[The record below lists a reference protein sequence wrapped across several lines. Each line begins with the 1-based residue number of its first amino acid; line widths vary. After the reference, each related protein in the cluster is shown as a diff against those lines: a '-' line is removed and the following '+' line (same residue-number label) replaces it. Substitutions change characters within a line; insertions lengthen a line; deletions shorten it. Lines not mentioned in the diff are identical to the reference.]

1 MTNQIAYPNVGDRA
15 QLDAD
20 DTPDWLAGGGRLKV
34 GRERIFHTAARLF
47 TERGVDHVTPE
58 DVAAQAGCSR
68 ATLYR
73 YVKGKAGILEGVV
86 TAEITAA
93 ARRSASARVMA
104 GGRGGVVEAIL
115 AAVNAIR
122 SEPELADAVKQSSN
136 GQTRRYLVS
145 PRTINLAIAATGFAP
160 LGDLDAQVAA
170 RFVWSLVDFPLD
182 DSAAERQ
189 LVEHF
194 VDRISVPKAHP
205 PSVGTVD
212 RDN

>member
-1 MTNQIAYPNVGDRA
+1 MSITFPPVEDTAVE
-15 QLDAD
+15 
-20 DTPDWLAGGGRLKV
+20 DTPDWIAGGARLKV

-73 YVKGKAGILEGVV
+73 YVRGKAGILEGVV

-93 ARRSASARVMA
+93 AHRAAGERAMA
-104 GGRGGVVEAIL
+104 GGRDGVVDAIL

-122 SEPELADAVKQSSN
+122 SQPELADAVKQSSD
-136 GQTRRYLVS
+136 GHTRRYLVS
-145 PRTINLAIAATGFAP
+145 PRTINLAIAAIGFPP
-160 LGDLDAQVAA
+160 LSDLDAQVAA

-182 DSAAERQ
+182 DKLAERE

-194 VDRISVPKAHP
+194 IDRISRPK
-205 PSVGTVD
+205 
-212 RDN
+212 R

>member
-1 MTNQIAYPNVGDRA
+1 MSITFPPVEDTGVV
-15 QLDAD
+15 
-20 DTPDWLAGGGRLKV
+20 DTPDWIAGGARLKV

-73 YVKGKAGILEGVV
+73 YVRGKAGILEGVV
-86 TAEITAA
+86 TAEITAVAHRA
-93 ARRSASARVMA
+93 ASERTMA
-104 GGRGGVVEAIL
+104 GGHDGVVDAIL

-122 SEPELADAVKQSSN
+122 SQPELADAVKQSSD

-145 PRTINLAIAATGFAP
+145 PRTINLAIAAIGFPP
-160 LGDLDAQVAA
+160 LSDLDAQVAA

-182 DSAAERQ
+182 DKVAERG

-194 VDRISVPKAHP
+194 IDRISRPKH
-205 PSVGTVD
+205 
-212 RDN
+212 

>member
-1 MTNQIAYPNVGDRA
+1 MSITFPPIE
-15 QLDAD
+15 
-20 DTPDWLAGGGRLKV
+20 DTAIDEAPDWIAGGGRLQV
-34 GRERIFHTAARLF
+34 GRERIFGTAARLF

-93 ARRSASARVMA
+93 AQRAANSPEMT
-104 GGRGGVVEAIL
+104 GGRSGVVEAIL

-122 SEPELADAVKQSSN
+122 SAPELADAVKQSSN

-145 PRTINLAIAATGFAP
+145 PRTINLAIAAVGFAP
-160 LGDLDAQVAA
+160 LSDLDAQMAA

-182 DSAAERQ
+182 DKSAERE
-189 LVEHF
+189 LVAHF
-194 VDRISVPKAHP
+194 LSRMSTP
-205 PSVGTVD
+205 PQS
-212 RDN
+212 

>member
-1 MTNQIAYPNVGDRA
+1 MSITFPPVDDTAV
-15 QLDAD
+15 D
-20 DTPDWLAGGGRLKV
+20 DTPDWIAGGARLKV

-73 YVKGKAGILEGVV
+73 YVRGKAGILEGVV

-93 ARRSASARVMA
+93 AHRAASERTMA
-104 GGRGGVVEAIL
+104 GGHDGVVDAIL

-122 SEPELADAVKQSSN
+122 SQPELADAVRQSSD

-145 PRTINLAIAATGFAP
+145 PRTINLAIAAIGFPP
-160 LGDLDAQVAA
+160 LSDLDAQVAA

-182 DSAAERQ
+182 DKVAERE

-194 VDRISVPKAHP
+194 IDRISRPKH
-205 PSVGTVD
+205 
-212 RDN
+212 

>member
-1 MTNQIAYPNVGDRA
+1 MSITFPPVEDTA
-15 QLDAD
+15 LD
-20 DTPDWLAGGGRLKV
+20 DTPDWIAGGARLKV

-47 TERGVDHVTPE
+47 TERGVDHVTPA

-73 YVKGKAGILEGVV
+73 YVRGKAGILEGVV

-93 ARRSASARVMA
+93 AHRAASERATA
-104 GGRGGVVEAIL
+104 GGDGVVDAIL

-122 SEPELADAVKQSSN
+122 SQPELADAVRQSSD

-145 PRTINLAIAATGFAP
+145 PRTINLAIAAVGFPP
-160 LGDLDAQVAA
+160 LSDLDAQVAA

-182 DSAAERQ
+182 DKDAERE

-194 VDRISVPKAHP
+194 IDRISRPK
-205 PSVGTVD
+205 
-212 RDN
+212 R

>member
-1 MTNQIAYPNVGDRA
+1 MSEHVTDRA
-15 QLDAD
+15 TAQMVDVEA
-20 DTPDWLAGGGRLKV
+20 PDWLAEGGRLKV
-34 GRERIFHTAARLF
+34 GRERIFHIAARLI

-86 TAEITAA
+86 TADITSA
-93 ARRSASARVMA
+93 ARRAAEMKTEA
-104 GGRGGVVEAIL
+104 GGRNGLVDAIVAAVEAI
-115 AAVNAIR
+115 R
-122 SEPELADAVKQSSN
+122 SQPELADAVKQSSN

-145 PRTINLAIAATGFAP
+145 PRTINLAIAATGFPP

-182 DSAAERQ
+182 DRAAERR

-194 VDRISVPKAHP
+194 LDRISSTERAPTLG
-205 PSVGTVD
+205 SG
-212 RDN
+212 